1 MLVTLVTAAGL
12 ALAQQTDT
20 TFAVQQGARLKVD
33 NFGGEI
39 VVRTAGEARVRVQ
52 AEHSSRTT
60 VGITVGP
67 TLVSIKTQGRRGPP
81 QLVTLRLT
89 VPTWM
94 ALNLS
99 GVYTDISLEG
109 IQAAVSAETVE
120 GDVTLRG
127 GSGAVTLQ
135 SVEGDVTVTGARG
148 RVDVHTVDGTI
159 RIDDAVADIMAET
172 VDGDI
177 LLRAINAASVDAS
190 TVDGDIVYDGAIRD
204 DGRYSLATHDGDLT
218 VAIPERTNATVDIQT
233 FGGSIDVSFPV
244 EVTETRRDRRFSVIL
259 GRGTARIEL
268 QSFDGD
274 IRLVRPGEVSLPPHD
289 KQGKDHDKD
298 KEDSE

>member
-1 MLVTLVTAAGL
+1 MLLTLVTAAGL

-20 TFAVQQGARLKVD
+20 TFAVQQGTRLKID

-39 VVRTAGEARVRVQ
+39 VVRTWSEARVRIR

-60 VGITVGP
+60 IGITVGA
-67 TLVSIKTQGRRGPP
+67 TVVSVKAEGRRGPP
-81 QLVTLRLT
+81 QLVDMQLT

-109 IQAAVSAETVE
+109 VQATVSAETVE

-127 GSGAVTLQ
+127 GTGTVTLQ

-148 RVDVHTVDGTI
+148 RVDVHSVDGTI
-159 RIDDAVADIMAET
+159 QIGESAADIVAET

-177 LLRAINAASVDAS
+177 LLHGINAASVEAS
-190 TVDGDIVYDGAIRD
+190 TVDGDIRYDGAIRD
-204 DGRYSLATHDGDLT
+204 DGSYTFATHDGDID
-218 VAIPERTNATVDIQT
+218 VAVPERANVTGDVQT
-233 FGGSIDVSFPV
+233 FSGAFEATFPIQIS
-244 EVTETRRDRRFSVIL
+244 ETRKGRRFTFTL
-259 GRGTARIEL
+259 GRGTARLEL

-274 IRLVRPGEVSLPPHD
+274 ITLRRPGEVSMPEDGKHD
-289 KQGKDHDKD
+289 KDHDKD
-298 KEDSE
+298 MEEQ